1 MTTNREKRVLLKNAA
16 ANVIRGSS
24 AALVA
29 LLLPP
34 FLTRY
39 MSPSAFGAW
48 ALVLQLSAYVGY
60 LDFGIQT
67 AVGRFVAHA
76 NERNDP
82 DKRDRIVCTSLAV
95 LSISGLLAWIGALLL
110 AVFLPDLFKQLPPAL
125 IGQVRIAI
133 VLVAGSL
140 AVGLPASVFIGI
152 FLGLQRNAIPASIVG
167 GCKLISALLVVL
179 IARHGGNL
187 AHMGVAVAAINLLS
201 YFFQYYACLRVAPDI
216 RFSLRHV
223 TKSAAKELA
232 DYCFSLSIWSLALLL
247 VTGLDLS
254 IVGYYRFSEVAYYS
268 VAAIIVTFLGGFYNA
283 IVSPMLPAAAVLH
296 ARGDAR
302 QLGQM
307 VAVATRYGMLLLLG
321 VGLPLI
327 AGVHFILRA
336 WVGSNYAAHAAII
349 AQILITANIIRLS
362 VTPYALAMI
371 GSGEQR
377 LVILTPVLE
386 GISNL
391 TCSLIGGYFLGAIG
405 VAIGTFIGAIF
416 GMLGMLLYNVRRTT
430 DIQLTVTEYVQSSFL
445 RPCLCVAP
453 ALTIMLILSTGIHLT
468 PLMKDILQSIGVCI
482 SLVLLW
488 TIGLMPYER
497 RNLIDKIFSRV
508 R

>member
-1 MTTNREKRVLLKNAA
+1 VTTSRERRVLLKNAV
-16 ANVIRGSS
+16 ANVVRGSS

-34 FLTRY
+34 FLTRS
-39 MSPSAFGAW
+39 MSPAAFGAW

-82 DKRDRIVCTSLAV
+82 DQRDRIVCTSLAV
-95 LSISGLLAWIGALLL
+95 LSISGLLAWVGALLL
-110 AVFLPDLFKQLPPAL
+110 TAFLPDLFKQLPFAL
-125 IGQVRIAI
+125 ISQVRIAI

-152 FLGLQRNAIPASIVG
+152 FLGLQRNAIPASILGVS
-167 GCKLISALLVVL
+167 KVISAVLVVL

-187 AHMGVAVAAINLLS
+187 AHMGAAVAAINLLS
-201 YFFQYYACLRVAPDI
+201 YFFQYYACLRVAPDM
-216 RFSLRHV
+216 RFSLRYV

-232 DYCFSLSIWSLALLL
+232 DYCFSLSIWSLSLLL

-296 ARGDAR
+296 ARGDRR

-307 VAVATRYGMLLLLG
+307 VMVTTRYGMLLLL
-321 VGLPLI
+321 VIGLPLI
-327 AGVHFILRA
+327 AGAHLILKV
-336 WVGSNYAAHAAII
+336 WVGPDYATHAAFI
-349 AQILITANIIRLS
+349 AQILIAANIIRLC
-362 VTPYALAMI
+362 VTPYVVAMI

-377 LVILTPVLE
+377 LVILTPLLE
-386 GISNL
+386 GIANL
-391 TCSLIGGYFLGAIG
+391 VCSLVAGYFLGALG
-405 VAIGTFIGAIF
+405 VAIGTFVGAIV
-416 GMLGMLLYNVRRTT
+416 GMLGMLLYNMRRTT
-430 DIQLTVTEYVQSSFL
+430 AIQLTVAEYVHGSLL
-445 RPCLCVAP
+445 RPCLCAAP
-453 ALTIMLILSTGIHLT
+453 ALTIMLILSTGVRLH
-468 PLMKDILQSIGVCI
+468 PLIKDPLQSLAMCV

-488 TIGLMPYER
+488 KIGLMPHER
-497 RNLIDKIFSRV
+497 RNLIGKVLSSV